1 MVDARGG
8 AMKGCRHSGIRVIIP
23 PRRASMPT
31 RITCRFIRK
40 EKLTVP
46 PPLNEGEALAARI
59 LELGPQQN
67 KFLGPVIIE
76 IPHYASL
83 RGKER
88 EILILRN
95 DTGEKWIEHAI
106 LTTDNAIEDA
116 LGCPIE
122 QSIFAET
129 PNAGHSGDESGG
141 DSKQQQQQRL
151 TRIITNDFPK
161 YFALVS
167 RIKQE
172 VHAVNEVGGMI
183 SSTVVPKA
191 QAVFP
196 EKALQK
202 KIKLSLQAMPIPQE
216 LVAKLLGSR
225 VAVSPIV
232 TIEPRRRKFHKAITL
247 TIPLPRLAH
256 KAQNNSENL
265 RLLCSITGGCAPAQ
279 WEDITGHTP
288 LSYID
293 ECASFTTTVSARF
306 WLMDCQ
312 NYNEATR
319 MASELYREAIAVPF
333 ISRFIVYAKRHE
345 NNESKIRIFCVTDDR
360 EDKTLETRENF
371 SLIAKTKEIEVLENH
386 QQWLDVS
393 GNLLPLTKSDSLN
406 DQLNFTFQAFKE
418 NRLPFVLRIKDL
430 SQHESGRLQLF
441 NDPKTFTPKADVQ
454 KQAICTLDIVL
465 PSYNKDIIEAEALK
479 RATLSQ
485 TNLTF
490 TNTIV
495 TQQVKAYDIN
505 INDLADVIDESKLR
519 QLGVE
524 LELTNEEINSIENR
538 IELTDQE
545 RMNELLHLWK
555 SKSSDSL
562 KLQQALLNINFDVSK
577 LSNLI
582 DGPISFDNK
591 TDATGEFK

>member
-1 MVDARGG
+1 MR
-8 AMKGCRHSGIRVIIP
+8 GCRHSGIRVIIP

-59 LELGPQQN
+59 LELGPQNN

-88 EILILRN
+88 EIQILRN
-95 DTGEKWIEHAI
+95 DNGDKWIEHSI
-106 LTTDNAIEDA
+106 LTTENAIEDA
-116 LGCPIE
+116 LGSPIE
-122 QSIFAET
+122 QSLFAAET
-129 PNAGHSGDESGG
+129 PNSNNNDGG
-141 DSKQQQQQRL
+141 EPQQHRI

-161 YFALVS
+161 YFALIS

-172 VHAVNEVGGMI
+172 VHAVNESGGMI

-202 KIKLSLQAMPIPQE
+202 RIKLSLQAMPIPQE
-216 LVAKLLGSR
+216 LVAKLLGTR
-225 VAVSPIV
+225 VSVSPIV

-256 KAQNNSENL
+256 KAQVNSENL

-288 LSYID
+288 LAYTD
-293 ECASFTTTVSARF
+293 ECVSFTTTVSARF
-306 WLMDCQ
+306 WLIDCQ

-319 MASELYREAIAVPF
+319 MATELYREAIAVPF

-345 NNESKIRIFCVTDDR
+345 VNECKMRIFCVTDDR
-360 EDKTLETRENF
+360 EEKTLETRENF
-371 SLIAKTKEIEVLENH
+371 DLIAKTKEIEVFENH

-393 GNLLPLTKSDSLN
+393 GNLAPLSSKSETLG

-418 NRLPFVLRIKDL
+418 NRLPFVLRIRDL
-430 SQHESGRLQLF
+430 SGETTGRLQLF
-441 NDPKTFTPKADVQ
+441 NDQKSFTPKSDIQ
-454 KQAICTLDIVL
+454 KQAICTLDISL
-465 PSYNKDIIEAEALK
+465 PGFNREIIEAEAMK
-479 RATLSQ
+479 RAAISQ
-485 TNLTF
+485 TNLLTSF
-490 TNTIV
+490 STNRAT
-495 TQQVKAYDIN
+495 VKSYDVN
-505 INDLADVIDESKLR
+505 LKDLSEAIDETKLNE
-519 QLGVE
+519 LGVA
-524 LELTNEEINSIENR
+524 LELTNEEISSFENR
-538 IELTDQE
+538 HELSRKE
-545 RMNELLHLWK
+545 RLNEMLQYWK
-555 SKSSDSL
+555 SSSSTGDNQ
-562 KLQQALLNINFDVSK
+562 KLQEALSRINFDFNK
-577 LSNLI
+577 LIES
-582 DGPISFDNK
+582 
-591 TDATGEFK
+591 TG